1 MHYVNQ
7 CSWPRI
13 YKRRTEELLAKNINQ
28 PLSKVTAKRM
38 KNLRFSSKF
47 SFHFYLL
54 CKLVHL
60 EIIRGLR
67 CDSSVNR
74 VCELEGSSSTG

>member
-28 PLSKVTAKRM
+28 PLSQVTAKRM

-47 SFHFYLL
+47 HF
-54 CKLVHL
+54 
-60 EIIRGLR
+60 IFI
-67 CDSSVNR
+67 SSVSLYIWKYS
-74 VCELEGSSSTG
+74 ED